1 MKRDENG
8 LYVANDGSKHG
19 TDYHALKHD
28 EEDYRA
34 ALNHGLK
41 PADLNGK
48 LAQIV
53 TLLFF
58 FFAGW
63 FFWDNKSYFLS
74 LLMIPIGLT
83 VMMLVDWCVKRI
95 HPFLR
100 LLILLGCVWFALYA
114 GNGGWW
120 R

>member
-8 LYVANDGSKHG
+8 LYIANDGSKHG

-28 EEDYRA
+28 EEAFRA

-48 LAQIV
+48 LAQII
-53 TLLFF
+53 TLLVFF
-58 FFAGW
+58 FIGIFLL
-63 FFWDNKSYFLS
+63 DNKAYFLFS
-74 LLMIPIGLT
+74 LNVVVGLT
-83 VMMLVDWCVKRI
+83 TVAAADWCVKRI
-95 HPFLR
+95 PEWIRFLIMIAIIAAVI
-100 LLILLGCVWFALYA
+100 LI
-114 GNGGWW
+114 GNAMVK